1 MKTIETIPFG
11 NTGHHSTRT
20 IFGSAGLKLA
30 TQDEADQIL
39 DLLLEYGINHI
50 DTAPAYGE
58 AELRIGPWMK
68 RYRDRFFLATKTNER
83 SYQDAK
89 EQFHRSLE
97 RLNTDRVD
105 LLQLH
110 NMTDVVTREYIMGQG
125 GALEFLIEAK
135 EQGLAR
141 FVGVTGHGIEAPK
154 MHRQSLVRFNFDTVL
169 LPCNYLLLQNEYY
182 ASHFHSLLSYCKEKN
197 IAFQTIKS
205 IARGLWGDKQRSHVT
220 WYDPITDDE
229 SISRMVRWVLSNPDI
244 FLITVGDMQLLSK
257 VLTAAADHGAPL
269 KDEEMTAVVQ
279 REEMVPLFD

>member
-1 MKTIETIPFG
+1 MKTLETLPFG
-11 NTGHHSTRT
+11 KTGHKSTRT
-20 IFGSAGLKLA
+20 IFGSAGLRQA

-39 DLLLEYGINHI
+39 DLLMEYGINHI
-50 DTAPAYGE
+50 DTAPAYGD

-68 RYRDRFFLATKTNER
+68 HYRDRFFLATKTNER

-97 RLNTDRVD
+97 RLNADRVD

-141 FVGVTGHGIEAPK
+141 FIGVTGHGIEAPK
-154 MHRQSLVRFNFDTVL
+154 MHRQSLSRFNFDTVL

-205 IARGLWGDKQRSHVT
+205 IARGLWGDKRRSHAT
-220 WYDPITDDE
+220 WYDPVTDDE
-229 SISRMVRWVLSNPDI
+229 SISRMVRWVLSNPGI
-244 FLITVGDMQLLSK
+244 FLITVGDMQLLPK
-257 VLTAAADHGAPL
+257 VLAAAADHGAPL
-269 KDEEMTAVVQ
+269 KDEEIADVVQ
-279 REEMVPLFD
+279 QEEMVPLFD

>member
-1 MKTIETIPFG
+1 MKTIETFPFG
-11 NTGHHSTRT
+11 KTGHHSTRT
-20 IFGSAGLKLA
+20 IFGSAGLRQA
-30 TQDEADQIL
+30 SQDEADRTL
-39 DLLLEYGINHI
+39 DLLIEYGINHI
-50 DTAPAYGE
+50 DTAPAYGD

-154 MHRQSLVRFNFDTVL
+154 MHRQSLARFDFDTVL

-182 ASHFHSLLSYCKEKN
+182 ASHFHSLLAYCKEKN

-205 IARGLWGDKQRSHVT
+205 IARGLWADKRRSHAT
-220 WYDPITDDE
+220 WYDPITNDA
-229 SISRMVRWVLSNPDI
+229 SISRMVRWVLSLPGI
-244 FLITVGDMQLLSK
+244 FLITAGDMQLLPK
-257 VLTAAADHGAPL
+257 VLAAAADLGAPL
-269 KDEEMTAVVQ
+269 KDEEMTAVI
-279 REEMVPLFD
+279 RKEEMVPLFD

>member
-1 MKTIETIPFG
+1 MKTIDTLPFG
-11 NTGHHSTRT
+11 KTGHNSTRT
-20 IFGSAGLKLA
+20 LFGSAGLRQA

-50 DTAPAYGE
+50 DTAPAYGD

-68 RYRDRFFLATKTNER
+68 HYRDRFFLATKTNER
-83 SYQDAK
+83 SYKDAK

-135 EQGLAR
+135 ELGLAR

-154 MHRQSLVRFNFDTVL
+154 MHRQSLGRFNFDTVL
-169 LPCNYLLLQNEYY
+169 LPCNFLLLQNEYY
-182 ASHFHSLLSYCKEKN
+182 ASHFHSLLTYCKERN

-205 IARGLWGDKQRSHVT
+205 IARGLWGDKQKSHVT
-220 WYDPITDDE
+220 WYDPITDHE
-229 SISRMVRWVLSNPDI
+229 SISRMVRWVLSIPDI
-244 FLITVGDMQLLSK
+244 FLITVGDMQLLPS
-257 VLTAAADHGAPL
+257 VLAAAANFDAPPADDVL
-269 KDEEMTAVVQ
+269 KTVIHQEK
-279 REEMVPLFD
+279 MVPLFD

>member
-1 MKTIETIPFG
+1 MKTIDTLPFG
-11 NTGHHSTRT
+11 KTGHNSTRT
-20 IFGSAGLKLA
+20 LFGSAGLRQA

-50 DTAPAYGE
+50 DTAPAYGD

-68 RYRDRFFLATKTNER
+68 HYRNRFFLATKTNER
-83 SYQDAK
+83 SYKDAK

-135 EQGLAR
+135 ELGLAR

-154 MHRQSLVRFNFDTVL
+154 MHRQSLGRFNFDTVL
-169 LPCNYLLLQNEYY
+169 LPCNFLLLQNEYY
-182 ASHFHSLLSYCKEKN
+182 ASHFHSLLTYCKERN

-205 IARGLWGDKQRSHVT
+205 IARGLWGDKQKSHVT
-220 WYDPITDDE
+220 WYDPITDHE
-229 SISRMVRWVLSNPDI
+229 SISRMVRWVLSIPDI
-244 FLITVGDMQLLSK
+244 FLITVGDMQLLPS
-257 VLTAAADHGAPL
+257 VLAAAANFDAPPADDVL
-269 KDEEMTAVVQ
+269 KTVIHQEK
-279 REEMVPLFD
+279 MVPLFD